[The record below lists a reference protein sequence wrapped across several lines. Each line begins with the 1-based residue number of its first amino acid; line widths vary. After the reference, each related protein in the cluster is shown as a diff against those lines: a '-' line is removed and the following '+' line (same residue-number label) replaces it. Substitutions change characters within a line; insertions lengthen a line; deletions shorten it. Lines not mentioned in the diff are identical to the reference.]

1 MKKQSKPEV
10 TVDGYLEDLPDKEN
24 AVLTRIRKA
33 IKTAAPKAV
42 EKISYKIPVYRLK
55 GDLIAFAAFKEHCS
69 LITMSTNVIK
79 KLKKELDTYKISG
92 TTIQFNPDKPIPPA
106 LVRKIVS
113 LRIRENSEAAEKRK
127 LRK

>member
-1 MKKQSKPEV
+1 MKKKSKPEV
-10 TVDGYLEDLPDKEN
+10 TVDGYLEVLPAKEN

-42 EKISYKIPVYRLK
+42 EKISYKIPVYRLN

-92 TTIQFNPDKPIPPA
+92 TTIQFYPDKPIPPA

-113 LRIRENSEAAEKRK
+113 LRIRENSEAAEKKK
-127 LRK
+127 LKK